1 MHRAAAIALT
11 WLTGARS
18 IHRFSSGSRRTVGRT
33 WISPRD
39 IDLGSIGKPEVL
51 ALDFDGVICAS
62 SGESSYTSV
71 IAACRFWPG
80 DVSVALGSKEFEM
93 IRAGVH
99 ALRPIVET
107 GYENMLLVRRLFN
120 ELRSTGSAKKSLD
133 VAGLMETWS
142 PAMRD
147 SLLAEYGSDK
157 NTMIKAFGD
166 CRDSLIAEDLKF
178 WVGLN
183 EVYPWTLGVMRQT
196 VDYTIVTT
204 KQARFVEAILTSNRI
219 APPPKEKLFDLEN
232 PFGSKIRVLQAIL
245 RGVPATSTK
254 TVEQMLETPMLPPS
268 KRPLVHFVED
278 RVETLQAILQ
288 VPELRENT
296 VLYLVEHGYN
306 THEQRMVAKNSNG
319 VIQLLAPNALQE
331 LVNKFSSNSD

>member
-1 MHRAAAIALT
+1 M
-11 WLTGARS
+11 
-18 IHRFSSGSRRTVGRT
+18 
-33 WISPRD
+33 
-39 IDLGSIGKPEVL
+39 GSIGKPEIL
-51 ALDFDGVICAS
+51 ALDFDGVVCAS

-80 DVSVALGSKEFEM
+80 EVSVSVGSKEFEM

-120 ELRSTGSAKKSLD
+120 ELRSTNCDKKSLD
-133 VAGLMETWS
+133 VTGLLETWS

-157 NTMIKAFGD
+157 ATMIKVFGD
-166 CRDSLIAEDLKF
+166 CRDSLIADDLKF

-183 EVYPWTLGVMRQT
+183 ELYPWTLGVMRQT

-245 RGVPATSTK
+245 RGVPATSTM
-254 TVEQMLETPMLPPS
+254 TLEQMLETPMLPPS

-331 LVNKFSSNSD
+331 LVHKFSSNSD